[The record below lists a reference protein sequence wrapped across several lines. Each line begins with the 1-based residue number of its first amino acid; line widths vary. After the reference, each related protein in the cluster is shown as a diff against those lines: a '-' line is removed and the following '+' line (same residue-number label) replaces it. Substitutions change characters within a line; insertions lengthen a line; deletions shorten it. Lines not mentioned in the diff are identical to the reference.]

1 MHLVAVEVMGAGAI
15 VMRNYKLRC
24 LMVEVG
30 ARVVVFTFKQ
40 LEDYQ
45 IFMSLE
51 GHILKGT
58 KASMEKVIK
67 DMAQM
72 AKTSGLV
79 FQ

>member
-15 VMRNYKLRC
+15 VMRIYKLRC
-24 LMVEVG
+24 LMVEVE
-30 ARVVVFTFKQ
+30 ARVVVFTFKL

-45 IFMSLE
+45 ICMSLE
-51 GHILKGT
+51 GRILKGT
-58 KASMEKVIK
+58 KASMGKVIR

-79 FQ
+79 YQ

>member
-15 VMRNYKLRC
+15 VMRIYKLRC

-45 IFMSLE
+45 ICMSLE

>member
-15 VMRNYKLRC
+15 VMRIYKLRC
-24 LMVEVG
+24 LMVEVE

>member
-1 MHLVAVEVMGAGAI
+1 
-15 VMRNYKLRC
+15 
-24 LMVEVG
+24 MVEVE
-30 ARVVVFTFKQ
+30 AKVVVFTFKQ

-45 IFMSLE
+45 ICMSLE

-58 KASMEKVIK
+58 KASMEKVIR

-79 FQ
+79 YQ